1 MEALALIAFFGFL
14 IIIVLLALLLIA
26 LEGYAAPIPDAQHP
40 LDDLTTIRLRP
51 VTPDDGQTG
60 LPT

>member
-14 IIIVLLALLLIA
+14 IVVMLLALLLIA
-26 LEGYAAPIPDAQHP
+26 LEGYAAPTPDEQHP
-40 LDDLTTIRLRP
+40 LEDLTPIRLRP
-51 VTPDDGQTG
+51 VAADDGQTG